1 MLKIMK
7 SVKIIKAIEYAFNV
21 DLKLMRRLS
30 PRRVRIP
37 SEVTWFPVCVKEHP
51 SMVSSTKP
59 DDGNKVVT
67 TTIKLLTT
75 DDLLRFHHRHLVFR
89 VTLLDDRRFLV
100 GSHVRPF
107 TVIEVTDTCP
117 ESVKDNQL
125 VEVTITHRSLHVP
138 PYIVRNVYG

>member
-89 VTLLDDRRFLV
+89 VTLLDDR
-100 GSHVRPF
+100 PF